1 MSIPVERLI
10 AIDEAKLG
18 IFHGLEE
25 PYITAYNKALRE
37 QIEAKNLVAAG
48 ALLTDFERRKAKFPR
63 QEVLLNLATLFL
75 FRHDE
80 NPYNYSPTMQQEKIN
95 LAKKDPELRS
105 FFLRVGWGTIM
116 QAEEKLAVWS
126 ETSEQDFTNYLANQT
141 ETRESSPTISQ

>member
-1 MSIPVERLI
+1 
-10 AIDEAKLG
+10 
-18 IFHGLEE
+18 
-25 PYITAYNKALRE
+25 LRE
-37 QIEAKNLVAAG
+37 QIDAKNLVAAG
-48 ALLTDFERRKAKFPR
+48 ALLTDFERRKSKFPR
-63 QEVLLNLATLFL
+63 HEVLLNLATLFL

-116 QAEEKLAVWS
+116 QAEEKLLAWS

-141 ETRESSPTISQ
+141 ETRENSPTISQ